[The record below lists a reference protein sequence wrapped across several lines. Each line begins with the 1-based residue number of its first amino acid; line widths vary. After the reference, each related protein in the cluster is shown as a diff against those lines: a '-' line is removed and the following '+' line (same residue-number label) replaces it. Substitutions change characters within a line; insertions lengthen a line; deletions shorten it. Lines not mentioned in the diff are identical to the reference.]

1 MPLPPLSSSI
11 CDPLGGFK
19 DLSFRT
25 PDLVSKWD
33 PRMLQWVPGPQVV
46 EESADGMSPGQTAMG
61 GGDGSAGGHTDSPVA
76 HHQV

>member
-1 MPLPPLSSSI
+1 MPLPLPSSSI

-19 DLSFRT
+19 IRT

-33 PRMLQWVPGPQVV
+33 PRMLQWVPSLQVV
-46 EESADGMSPGQTAMG
+46 EESANGRSPGQTAWG
-61 GGDGSAGGHTDSPVA
+61 GAGSAGGHIDSSVA